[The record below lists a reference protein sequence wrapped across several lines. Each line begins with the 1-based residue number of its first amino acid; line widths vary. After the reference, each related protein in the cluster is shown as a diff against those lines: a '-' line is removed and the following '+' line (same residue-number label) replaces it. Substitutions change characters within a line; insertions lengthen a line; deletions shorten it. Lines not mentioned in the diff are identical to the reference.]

1 MQEIKDRIA
10 EALKLKGKTPKQL
23 SDLTGIP
30 ISSISQYMSGH
41 VKPKQDRI
49 YLICKALR
57 INEAW
62 LLGFDDVPMDLDI
75 KRINKTTIDLTDEEI
90 DIIKGYRL
98 SSEDGKKTIQYVITK
113 EREIREYQNES
124 RQFRKENS

>member
-62 LLGFDDVPMDLDI
+62 LLGFDDVPMDVDI
-75 KRINKTTIDLTDEEI
+75 KRINKNTIDLTDEEI

-124 RQFRKENS
+124 RQFRKENL

>member
-1 MQEIKDRIA
+1 MKEIKDRIA
-10 EALKLKGKTPKQL
+10 EALKAKGKTPKEL

-41 VKPKQDRI
+41 VKPKHDRI

-57 INEAW
+57 INEAC
-62 LLGFDDVPMDLDI
+62 LLGYVHVPIYKEI
-75 KRINKTTIDLTDEEI
+75 KRIEKDYIDLTDEEI
-90 DIIKGYRL
+90 SIIKGYRL

-124 RQFRKENS
+124 RQFRKEK

>member
-10 EALKLKGKTPKQL
+10 KALKLKGKTPKQL

-62 LLGFDDVPMDLDI
+62 LLGFDDVPMDVDI
-75 KRINKTTIDLTDEEI
+75 KRINKNTIDLTDEEI

-113 EREIREYQNES
+113 EREIREYQNEA
-124 RQFRKENS
+124 RQFRKEDS

>member
-62 LLGFDDVPMDLDI
+62 LLGFDDVPMDVDI

-113 EREIREYQNES
+113 EREIRDYQNES

>member
-1 MQEIKDRIA
+1 MKEIKDRIA
-10 EALKLKGKTPKQL
+10 EALKTKGKTPKEL

-41 VKPKQDRI
+41 VKPKHDRI

-62 LLGFDDVPMDLDI
+62 LLGYDDVPMDKEI
-75 KRINKTTIDLTDEEI
+75 KRIEKNYIDLTDEEI
-90 DIIKGYRL
+90 AIIKGYRL

-124 RQFRKENS
+124 RQFRKEK

>member
-41 VKPKQDRI
+41 VKPK
-49 YLICKALR
+49 
-57 INEAW
+57 
-62 LLGFDDVPMDLDI
+62 
-75 KRINKTTIDLTDEEI
+75 
-90 DIIKGYRL
+90 
-98 SSEDGKKTIQYVITK
+98 
-113 EREIREYQNES
+113 
-124 RQFRKENS
+124 

>member
-62 LLGFDDVPMDLDI
+62 LLGFDDVPMDKKI
-75 KRINKTTIDLTDEEI
+75 KHTEKCSIDLTEEEKNLLDKYRQLKPDGREMVNMI
-90 DIIKGYRL
+90 LNREFQFLEYRRKMESIK
-98 SSEDGKKTIQYVITK
+98 
-113 EREIREYQNES
+113 NE
-124 RQFRKENS
+124 

>member
-49 YLICKALR
+49 YLICKALS

-62 LLGFDDVPMDLDI
+62 LLGFDDVPMDVDI
-75 KRINKTTIDLTDEEI
+75 KRINKNTIGLTDEEI

>member
-1 MQEIKDRIA
+1 MQEIKERIA

-41 VKPKQDRI
+41 VKPKNDRI
-49 YLICKALR
+49 YLICNALR

-62 LLGFDDVPMDLDI
+62 LLGYDDVPMDKEI
-75 KRINKTTIDLTDEEI
+75 QRAEKHGMDLTE
-90 DIIKGYRL
+90 
-98 SSEDGKKTIQYVITK
+98 
-113 EREIREYQNES
+113 
-124 RQFRKENS
+124 

>member
-41 VKPKQDRI
+41 VKPKW
-49 YLICKALR
+49 YL
-57 INEAW
+57 
-62 LLGFDDVPMDLDI
+62 
-75 KRINKTTIDLTDEEI
+75 
-90 DIIKGYRL
+90 L
-98 SSEDGKKTIQYVITK
+98 SSVWLNTTFLCINIYAKIKEPIQG
-113 EREIREYQNES
+113 S
-124 RQFRKENS
+124 

>member
-62 LLGFDDVPMDLDI
+62 LLGFDDVLQNFKLNEGNIIDTDDDN
-75 KRINKTTIDLTDEEI
+75 INFTKTE
-90 DIIKGYRL
+90 
-98 SSEDGKKTIQYVITK
+98 
-113 EREIREYQNES
+113 
-124 RQFRKENS
+124 

>member
-62 LLGFDDVPMDLDI
+62 LLGFDDVPMDVDI
-75 KRINKTTIDLTDEEI
+75 KRINKTTTDLTDEEI
-90 DIIKGYRL
+90 DIINGYRL

>member
-62 LLGFDDVPMDLDI
+62 LLGFDDVPMDVDI
-75 KRINKTTIDLTDEEI
+75 KRINKNTIDLTDEEI

-113 EREIREYQNES
+113 EREIREYQNEA
-124 RQFRKENS
+124 RQFRKEDS

>member
-1 MQEIKDRIA
+1 MQQIKDRIA

-62 LLGFDDVPMDLDI
+62 LLGYDDVPMDKEI
-75 KRINKTTIDLTDEEI
+75 QHTEKCSIDLTEEEKNLLGKYRQLKPDGREMVNMI
-90 DIIKGYRL
+90 LNREFQFLEYRRKMESIK
-98 SSEDGKKTIQYVITK
+98 
-113 EREIREYQNES
+113 NE
-124 RQFRKENS
+124 

>member
-1 MQEIKDRIA
+1 MTEIKDRIA
-10 EALKLKGKTPKQL
+10 EALKAKGKTPKEL

-41 VKPKQDRI
+41 VKPKHDRI

-62 LLGFDDVPMDLDI
+62 LLGFDDVPMDVDT
-75 KRINKTTIDLTDEEI
+75 KRISKETIDLTDEEI
-90 DIIKGYRL
+90 NIIKGYRL
-98 SSEDGKKTIQYVITK
+98 SSEDGKKTIQYVINK
-113 EREIREYQNES
+113 EREIREYQNEA

>member
-1 MQEIKDRIA
+1 MAEIKDRISQ
-10 EALKLKGKTPKQL
+10 ALKERRKTPKQL

-62 LLGFDDVPMDLDI
+62 LIGYDDVPMDKEIAVLRNDMKSI
-75 KRINKTTIDLTDEEI
+75 TDDEMKVIEN
-90 DIIKGYRL
+90 YRL
-98 SSEDGKKTIQYVITK
+98 LSDKGKMAIQYIFDQEDK
-113 EREIREYQNES
+113 IRKY
-124 RQFRKENS
+124 ENKLKALVDDE

>member
-62 LLGFDDVPMDLDI
+62 LLGFDDVPMDKEI
-75 KRINKTTIDLTDEEI
+75 KHTEKCSIDLTEEEKNLLDKYRQLKPDGREMVNMI
-90 DIIKGYRL
+90 LNREFQFLEYRRKMESIK
-98 SSEDGKKTIQYVITK
+98 
-113 EREIREYQNES
+113 NE
-124 RQFRKENS
+124 

>member
-1 MQEIKDRIA
+1 M
-10 EALKLKGKTPKQL
+10 
-23 SDLTGIP
+23 
-30 ISSISQYMSGH
+30 
-41 VKPKQDRI
+41 
-49 YLICKALR
+49 R

-62 LLGFDDVPMDLDI
+62 LLGFDDVPMDVDI
-75 KRINKTTIDLTDEEI
+75 KRINKNTIDLTDEEI

-124 RQFRKENS
+124 

>member
-62 LLGFDDVPMDLDI
+62 LLGFDDVPMDKEI
-75 KRINKTTIDLTDEEI
+75 QHTEKSSIDLTEEEKKLLDKYRQLKPDGREMVNMI
-90 DIIKGYRL
+90 LNREFQFLEYRRKMESIK
-98 SSEDGKKTIQYVITK
+98 
-113 EREIREYQNES
+113 NE
-124 RQFRKENS
+124 